1 MNMCKKIMPHVVGEL
16 NPAYLTKT

>member
-1 MNMCKKIMPHVVGEL
+1 MPHVVGEL